1 MNRVGHSFIKKT
13 MRERDGV
20 FGGEVTGHYY
30 FRDNFYAD
38 NGFIPALMLLEL
50 MSAKGQSLAEL
61 LAPLKAKYF
70 ISGEINT
77 KVASMDL
84 VQAKLDGLAK
94 HYADGTVTS
103 LDGVSVEYPGLALQR
118 PAVEH
123 RATVATES
131 GSDDDSPDGRET
143 G

>member
-13 MRERDGV
+13 MRDKDGV

-30 FRDNFYAD
+30 FRENFYAD

-50 MSAKGQSLAEL
+50 MSVKGQSLAEL

-77 KVASMDL
+77 KVASMDV
-84 VQAKLDGLAK
+84 VQPSSTACRSAMPT
-94 HYADGTVTS
+94 APSRTWTACRSSTRAGTSTCARRTPSRCCV
-103 LDGVSVEYPGLALQR
+103 
-118 PAVEH
+118 
-123 RATVATES
+123 
-131 GSDDDSPDGRET
+131 
-143 G
+143 